1 MSGGPR
7 SKLRLGPGAKLS
19 PPAHF
24 RPVGREYAAHAMLR
38 RDDGQILPGLLMLV
52 MAVFALGIMAFQIGR
67 ATILR
72 SEAQTGADA
81 AALAAARDVRNQ
93 LNAQVARYGFADL
106 ALINGG
112 RVRAA
117 ANDYARRNDVR
128 ITAFDRQGVDV
139 KVRVTTKER
148 LGKRARPIDSED
160 VKGEAK
166 ARARVQLFAAAPS
179 FGGGAPNMGPLP
191 SGGNVTISDKEW
203 EEFAKTINQPPRC
216 TDNASDNDVV
226 KLGQFLREHGAMI
239 GENAAFDRVD
249 PVHTSGSWHYR
260 CSYMGALD
268 INYGG
273 NEAAAIDPLI
283 GTLRRLGFRTIW
295 RAPGHFDHLHVDAGR
310 GGSIG
315 GATAPGGAV
324 GPLEDAGLNVR
335 LVDWE
340 APFAQFSPFGPV
352 SGGTSSPGPVDPAV
366 ARTICQVAHQLGAN
380 AKVLLSAYEAAIVE
394 SGVRNLNYGD
404 RDSLGVFQQRPSQG
418 WGTPAQIMNPS
429 YAAHQYISRAI
440 ASDRRNRGLSPGQ
453 LAQSVQRSA
462 FPERYDQRQGQA
474 LALIRQYCPS

>member
-1 MSGGPR
+1 M
-7 SKLRLGPGAKLS
+7 LA
-19 PPAHF
+19 
-24 RPVGREYAAHAMLR
+24 RE
-38 RDDGQILPGLLMLV
+38 DGQILPGLLMLV

-93 LNAQVARYGFADL
+93 LNAQVARFGFADL
-106 ALINGG
+106 SLVSGA

-139 KVRVTTKER
+139 KVRVTTKEK

-160 VKGEAK
+160 TKGEAK
-166 ARARVQLFAAAPS
+166 ARARVQLFTAAAS
-179 FGGGAPNMGPLP
+179 FDGGAPNMGPLP
-191 SGGNVTISDKEW
+191 SGGNVTISDAEW
-203 EEFAKTINQPPRC
+203 EAFGKTINQPPRC

-226 KLGQFLREHGAMI
+226 KLGHFLREHGALV
-239 GENAAFDRVD
+239 GENAEFDRVD
-249 PVHTSGSWHYR
+249 PVHGTNSWHYR
-260 CSYMGALD
+260 CSFMGALD
-268 INYGG
+268 INYAG
-273 NEAAAIDPLI
+273 NEPAAIDPLI
-283 GTLRRLGFRTIW
+283 APLRRLGFRTIW
-295 RAPGHFDHLHVDAGR
+295 RTTDHFDHLHVDAGQ

-315 GATAPGGAV
+315 GGAGPIGAV

-340 APFAQFSPFGPV
+340 APYAQFSPFGGPI
-352 SGGTSSPGPVDPAV
+352 GGTSSPGPVDPAV
-366 ARTICQVAHQLGAN
+366 ARTICQVANQLGAN
-380 AKVLLSAYEAAIVE
+380 PKVLLSAYEAAIVE

-418 WGTPAQIMNPS
+418 WGTPAQIMNPE

-440 ASDRRNRGLSPGQ
+440 ASDRRHPGLSPGQ

-462 FPERYDQRQGQA
+462 FPDRYDQRQGQA
-474 LALIRQYCPS
+474 MALIREYCSS